1 MAQKKEEK
9 SSFNKEDFFTGIW
22 ALGGR
27 NAFPSQLREEYIDRL
42 RENNEGSKKLLRK
55 GELKLA
61 EASEVYNKI
70 AVYDPELVIFKT
82 FVERFYTLSPKA
94 SRFLK
99 SPDFSDADK
108 KRMQDLK
115 NQNFA
120 LIDESLNKDNNWIIQ
135 EVTQFSG
142 MKTNIVVSR
151 RSARI
156 VKGTMKRKDLKEETW
171 RNLETDVKSHFNDKI
186 ESLQEVAVTVTAPYR
201 FHVGIEIDWK
211 EGVTE
216 LSSDIAEWNED
227 EGKPEDRQKV
237 RTEALSFLAEK
248 LDLDNKSSFS
258 AIDVSGEI
266 KDPEL
271 RKKLEKQNNAGY
283 LIVMRGGSYHLKGT
297 ETENEEDVRA
307 RLRLFDIYKI
317 TEAAKSYYAGK
328 GTFANF
334 LKKYKQFDRTFTRIQ
349 GGALGS
355 EDPVDCS
362 GLFLKIFDSST
373 KETPEKYVGTYL
385 EHRDVEALSFEY
397 LNSSGEWII
406 RTPNYSRRIRDAFIS
421 ELNKLSQKPSRHPK
435 PKVGKAP

>member
-1 MAQKKEEK
+1 
-9 SSFNKEDFFTGIW
+9 
-22 ALGGR
+22 
-27 NAFPSQLREEYIDRL
+27 
-42 RENNEGSKKLLRK
+42 
-55 GELKLA
+55 
-61 EASEVYNKI
+61 
-70 AVYDPELVIFKT
+70 
-82 FVERFYTLSPKA
+82 
-94 SRFLK
+94 
-99 SPDFSDADK
+99 
-108 KRMQDLK
+108 MQDLK

-120 LIDESLNKDNNWIIQ
+120 LIDESVNKDNNWIIQ
-135 EVTQFSG
+135 EVTQFSET
-142 MKTNIVVSR
+142 KTNIVVSR

-201 FHVGIEIDWK
+201 FQVGIEIDWK

-216 LSSDIAEWNED
+216 LSSDIAEWNEE

-258 AIDVSGEI
+258 AIDISGEI
-266 KDPEL
+266 KDPGL
-271 RKKLEKQNNAGY
+271 RKKLEKQNNADY

-307 RLRLFDIYKI
+307 RLRLFDTYKV
-317 TEAAKSYYAGK
+317 TEAAKSYYADK

-362 GLFLKIFDSST
+362 GLFLKIFDSS
-373 KETPEKYVGTYL
+373 KETPEKHVGTHL

-397 LNSSGEWII
+397 LNRSGEWII
-406 RTPNYSRRIRDAFIS
+406 RTPNYARRIRDAFIS